1 MQFDN
6 IEVRSIPAPTTVDSL
21 PEGFESRTLTFP
33 RAGMDRIM
41 EHPVTHDI
49 YAIRDGGN
57 KDLYK
62 IDVSES
68 SLRAELVAE
77 VNELGIEFDSWS
89 SGLAFDPEGNL
100 YVISHDGDLLLG
112 TYQAETDSYD
122 WSSFLDI
129 NDTYDIEDVGDHG
142 FGGLAID
149 PHTETLYINYG
160 AIQHGDGNSEPEPDN
175 GLNTRILRVNLD
187 GSNFGVFSRGTRHVF
202 GITVRSDGSLFGVEN
217 STDCHSAERFL
228 FLEEDKH
235 YGFPYTFSSD
245 RSGNDTGLFTC
256 EETPIIGG
264 PFSPAM
270 ANYGPDARPESDQ
283 PGYIDGG
290 VYWGLHPHSSPNG
303 IDFYEPSLMNPGAIL
318 FPEEY
323 HGRAFVARFG
333 QQVRNSPDVGFDLLS
348 LRLDEANNSFVCNTF
363 FSKVGRLI
371 DVVCHSNGKL
381 YFLAYNST
389 TTGSGTGGGNSIL
402 YEISYTLPAQ
412 VDNWKQF

>member
-1 MQFDN
+1 MVTVTGYWQSEPSTASSHWAEVLVINSSRTPQENADETPDSPDVIRLFRNSVTQAGMEPFLTNPLMRIRFPLSPRRIPPTLILKAGNEGGGTSEMQFDN

-77 VNELGIEFDSWS
+77 VNELGIEFGQLVIR
-89 SGLAFDPEGNL
+89 SGRSIRKETSMS
-100 YVISHDGDLLLG
+100 ISHDGDLLLG

-175 GLNTRILRVNLD
+175 GLNTRILRVNPGWQVTL
-187 GSNFGVFSRGTRHVF
+187 GCSAVAHATYF
-202 GITVRSDGSLFGVEN
+202 GITVRSDGSPVW
-217 STDCHSAERFL
+217 
-228 FLEEDKH
+228 
-235 YGFPYTFSSD
+235 
-245 RSGNDTGLFTC
+245 SGKFN
-256 EETPIIGG
+256 
-264 PFSPAM
+264 
-270 ANYGPDARPESDQ
+270 R
-283 PGYIDGG
+283 
-290 VYWGLHPHSSPNG
+290 
-303 IDFYEPSLMNPGAIL
+303 
-318 FPEEY
+318 
-323 HGRAFVARFG
+323 
-333 QQVRNSPDVGFDLLS
+333 LS
-348 LRLDEANNSFVCNTF
+348 FR
-363 FSKVGRLI
+363 
-371 DVVCHSNGKL
+371 
-381 YFLAYNST
+381 
-389 TTGSGTGGGNSIL
+389 
-402 YEISYTLPAQ
+402 
-412 VDNWKQF
+412 